1 MKVVIGRY
9 RDHWLSPYTI
19 MTVVLF
25 WKKWTDPEF
34 DLYDDKNDHYT
45 DWLIRPCTWLMRLL
59 DFVHPKINY
68 VKIDRWDTWDMYSTL
83 SQIVLPMLKQLNATK
98 DGAPYADEDDVPKG
112 MGLRS
117 TEAAPKENECDTDSN
132 HFQRWDWILDEMI
145 WTFTQLHPD
154 TDWESQYHS
163 GKHDMQWK
171 KLETELSEMITG
183 PKNTHVFDSEGHSA
197 HSRRIDN
204 GLRLFGKYFRT
215 MWD

>member
-34 DLYDDKNDHYT
+34 NLYDDKNNHYI
-45 DWLIRPCTWLMRLL
+45 DWLTRPCTWLMKLL

-68 VKIDRWDTWDMYSTL
+68 VKIDRWDTWSMDSTL
-83 SQIVLPMLKQLNATK
+83 SQIVLPMLKQLKATK
-98 DGAPYADEDDVPKG
+98 HGSPHADDDDVLEG
-112 MGLRS
+112 LNLRS
-117 TEAAPKENECDTDSN
+117 TEAAPKENEWDTDSN
-132 HFQRWDWILDEMI
+132 HFQRWDWILDEII

-163 GKHDMQWK
+163 GEHDMQWK
-171 KLETELSEMITG
+171 KLENGLSEMITG
-183 PKNTHVFDSEGHSA
+183 PKDTHVFDSEGYSA

-204 GLRLFGKYFRT
+204 GLRLFGKYFRA